1 MKVKEYMNI
10 WEFFNS
16 PIILTTITLIWGSL
30 IASWITAL
38 WQNRSHR
45 YEVKL
50 QYMQSITKTYQEYI
64 RLIRDTS
71 SNVSGENYDTLHA
84 DIVSQMKFISFLYK
98 NKLIGEGWD
107 IVIAQLANIRGLRI
121 EGKNT
126 NFIDNKL
133 KDVYPEVDKIIKLMV
148 RELEKL

>member
-1 MKVKEYMNI
+1 MNI